1 MAYFIIILISII
13 NINLSIKLNVNKNNN
28 NFNAIHSLKI
38 RHLLQNDST
47 NNTYYNNLSSVNLNL
62 FKSDIGLYSIDIY
75 IGEPK
80 QKFSVVIDSGSSILW
95 VYNKKCSKCKS
106 KNKFE
111 SEISKTFTNK
121 KEKMDLSYVSGRM
134 EGFLCQDNM
143 FFNQKFKMPLFYFLL
158 IFDSNLDFEID
169 GIIGLSKGTFDRKK
183 FSFLKQLYE
192 QKLVKENFLLYDLF
206 NKLFYIGEV
215 PSYLE
220 NETKIT
226 CVDDDDFSTFWK
238 CEINLVK
245 INNVPISLNN
255 KIIFDS
261 GTNGIVF
268 PMRYLNIFENIISN
282 DLFLKINKC
291 SFILTEDYN
300 IYKFTCNKTIDF
312 KNIENLKFPNFTI
325 NFLEL
330 FLETKKSDGNT
341 NKENNSSNSFNFRIS
356 DLIEEDGMS
365 FSLYV
370 FDRKDEILLG
380 SPFFERYP
388 IMFNKDKK
396 LVTIFGKGNN
406 LYQLNR
412 PKSRMKIILIIT
424 LVVILILFILIL
436 IRQWYFSKTRI
447 DNYQIENFTEENI

>member
-1 MAYFIIILISII
+1 MVYFIIILVSII
-13 NINLSIKLNVNKNNN
+13 NINISLKLNVNKNNN
-28 NFNAIHSLKI
+28 FNTIHSLNI
-38 RHLLQNDST
+38 RHLLQNDI
-47 NNTYYNNLSSVNLNL
+47 NNNNIYSNLSSVNLNL
-62 FKSDIGLYSIDIY
+62 FKSNIGLYSIDIY

-106 KNKFE
+106 KNKFD
-111 SEISKTFTNK
+111 SENSKTFTNK

-158 IFDSNLDFEID
+158 IFDSNIDFEID
-169 GIIGLSKGTFDRKK
+169 GIIGLSKGTHDRKK
-183 FSFLKQLYE
+183 LSFLNQLYE
-192 QKLVKENFLLYDLF
+192 QKLIKENFLLYDLY

-215 PSYLE
+215 PSYLQ
-220 NETKIT
+220 NETKTT
-226 CVDDDDFSTFWK
+226 CVDDDEFSTFWK
-238 CEINLVK
+238 CEINSVK
-245 INNVPISLNN
+245 INNVPIFLNN

-268 PMRYLNIFENIISN
+268 PMRYLNFFENIISN

-291 SFILTEDYN
+291 SFILTDDYN

-312 KNIENLKFPNFTI
+312 NNLENLKFPNLTTY
-325 NFLEL
+325 FLEFSL
-330 FLETKKSDGNT
+330 DTKNINGNT
-341 NKENNSSNSFNFRIS
+341 NNENINNSFNFKLS

-365 FSLYV
+365 FSLYI

-388 IMFNKDKK
+388 IMLNKDKK

-406 LYQLNR
+406 LYELNK
-412 PKSRMKIILIIT
+412 PKSKMKTVLIIT
-424 LVVILILFILIL
+424 LVVILILLILIL
-436 IRQWYFSKTRI
+436 VRQWYFSKTRI
-447 DNYQIENFTEENI
+447 DNYQIEQFSEETI

>member
-1 MAYFIIILISII
+1 MVYFIIILISII
-13 NINLSIKLNVNKNNN
+13 NINLSLKLNVNKNNN
-28 NFNAIHSLKI
+28 NFNTIHSLKI
-38 RHLLQNDST
+38 RHLLQNDT
-47 NNTYYNNLSSVNLNL
+47 NNNTIYNNLSSVNLDL

-111 SEISKTFTNK
+111 TETSKTFTNK

-158 IFDSNLDFEID
+158 IFYSNLDFEID
-169 GIIGLSKGTFDRKK
+169 GIIGLSKGTFDRKQL
-183 FSFLKQLYE
+183 SFLNQLYE
-192 QKLVKENFLLYDLF
+192 QNLVKENFLLYDLF
-206 NKLFYIGEV
+206 NKLFYIGEI

-220 NETKIT
+220 NEIKTT
-226 CVDDDDFSTFWK
+226 CIDDDEFSTFWK
-238 CEINLVK
+238 CEINAVK
-245 INNVPISLNN
+245 INNVPIFLNN
-255 KIIFDS
+255 QIIFDS

-291 SFILTEDYN
+291 SFILTDDYN

-312 KNIENLKFPNFTI
+312 NNLENLKFPNLTI

-330 FLETKKSDGNT
+330 FLETKNFAENSNNENNT
-341 NKENNSSNSFNFRIS
+341 NNSFNFRLS
-356 DLIEEDGMS
+356 DLIEEDGKS

-388 IMFNKDKK
+388 IMFNKDRK

-406 LYQLNR
+406 LYQLNK
-412 PKSRMKIILIIT
+412 PKSKVKIIIIIT
-424 LVVILILFILIL
+424 LVVILILSILIL
-436 IRQWYFSKTRI
+436 IRQCYFSKMRI